1 MSKRLTTLG
10 VGIAA
15 VAMAMTASVVPAQA
29 AESSAVGEKVLVL
42 AGATTSKVIKLQYR
56 VNLKHVGNALVGVE
70 EWRLCRNYAD
80 ECASNS
86 SGGKGWIAKGKVV
99 MAPMPWGTGYVGH
112 SDAGQIFA
120 TFADDGTMKATYNV
134 NLKRLEERSKTTSR
148 KGIGLCD
155 ADCYASLM
163 GG

>member
-1 MSKRLTTLG
+1 MKRCLTTLS

-15 VAMAMTASVVPAQA
+15 GAMAMTAAVVPAQA
-29 AESSAVGEKVLVL
+29 AEPSAVGEKVIVM
-42 AGATTSKVIKLQYR
+42 AGATTAKAIKLQYR
-56 VNLKHVGNALVGVE
+56 VNLKQVGDALVGVE
-70 EWRLCRNYAD
+70 QWRLCRDYAD

-86 SGGKGWIAKGKVV
+86 AGGKGWTAKGKVV

-120 TFADDGTMKATYNV
+120 TFADDGTMKVTYNV
-134 NLKRLEERSKTTSR
+134 NLKRLEERSKATPR

-163 GG
+163 G

>member
-1 MSKRLTTLG
+1 MKRCLTTLC

-15 VAMAMTASVVPAQA
+15 AAMAMTASVGPAQA
-29 AESSAVGEKVLVL
+29 ADPSAVGEKVIVL
-42 AGATTSKVIKLQYR
+42 AGATTSKAIKLQYR
-56 VNLKHVGNALVGVE
+56 VNLKQVGDALVGVE
-70 EWRLCRNYAD
+70 QWRLCRDYAD

-86 SGGKGWIAKGKVV
+86 SGGKGWTAKGKVV

-120 TFADDGTMKATYNV
+120 TFADDGTMKVTYNV
-134 NLKRLEERSKTTSR
+134 NLKRLEERSKATPR

-163 GG
+163 G

>member
-1 MSKRLTTLG
+1 VKRCLTTLC

-15 VAMAMTASVVPAQA
+15 AAMAMTASVGPAQA
-29 AESSAVGEKVLVL
+29 ADPSAVGEKVIVL
-42 AGATTSKVIKLQYR
+42 AGATTSKAIKLQYR
-56 VNLKHVGNALVGVE
+56 VNLKQVGDALVGVE
-70 EWRLCRNYAD
+70 QWRLCRDYAD

-86 SGGKGWIAKGKVV
+86 SGGKGWTAKGKVV

-134 NLKRLEERSKTTSR
+134 NLKRLEERSKATPR

-163 GG
+163 G

>member
-1 MSKRLTTLG
+1 MKRCLTTLC

-15 VAMAMTASVVPAQA
+15 AAMAMTASVGPAQA
-29 AESSAVGEKVLVL
+29 ADPSAVGEKVIVL
-42 AGATTSKVIKLQYR
+42 AGATTSKAIKLQYR
-56 VNLKHVGNALVGVE
+56 VNLKQVGDALVGVE
-70 EWRLCRNYAD
+70 QWRLCRDYAD

-99 MAPMPWGTGYVGH
+99 MSPMPWGTGYVGH
-112 SDAGQIFA
+112 SDAGQIWA
-120 TFADDGTMKATYNV
+120 TFADDGTMKVTYNV
-134 NLKRLEERSKTTSR
+134 NLKRLEERSKATPR

-163 GG
+163 G